1 MAFNWLI
8 ERGENFLISPK
19 KCVCVCVC
27 VCVCGGGG
35 GEGGGG
41 GGGGGGGVRGG
52 GGGGGGG
59 GWNPLTT
66 YAVPQSYYEFD
77 IIYLRYFNK

>member
-1 MAFNWLI
+1 MGQGVGAFK
-8 ERGENFLISPK
+8 R
-19 KCVCVCVC
+19 
-27 VCVCGGGG
+27 GG
-35 GEGGGG
+35 GE
-41 GGGGGGGVRGG
+41 
-52 GGGGGGG
+52 G

>member
-1 MAFNWLI
+1 MGQGVAAFK
-8 ERGENFLISPK
+8 R
-19 KCVCVCVC
+19 
-27 VCVCGGGG
+27 
-35 GEGGGG
+35 
-41 GGGGGGGVRGG
+41 
-52 GGGGGGG
+52 GGGG